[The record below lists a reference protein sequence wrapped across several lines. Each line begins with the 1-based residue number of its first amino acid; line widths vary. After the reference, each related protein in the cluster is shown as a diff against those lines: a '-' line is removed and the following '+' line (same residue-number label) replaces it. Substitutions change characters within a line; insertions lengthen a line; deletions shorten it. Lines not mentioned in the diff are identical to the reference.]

1 MSVEK
6 TSTDLKAEAIID
18 TFEQPSL
25 VKDNLIC
32 KYILS
37 EPLNTEIKLIQ
48 ISKKIF
54 TNTVYTS
61 YDYIAGNGNVLKVLY
76 AYHVA

>member
-37 EPLNTEIKLIQ
+37 EPLNTEIKLNQ
-48 ISKKIF
+48 ISKKFSPILF
-54 TNTVYTS
+54 TQAMITLQEM
-61 YDYIAGNGNVLKVLY
+61 AMF
-76 AYHVA
+76 